1 MSRFLFPLAFVC
13 FLIAPALA
21 DDAPKKEKSAKA
33 TGKTAEKTPSQKL
46 KEDPNDEDSLISL
59 ITAALE
65 ASDDAVLLVMPSDH
79 VINDVAAFRTAIE
92 AALPLARDGWL
103 ITFGITPDK
112 PETGYGYIRRGA
124 EIAGGVYKVE
134 AFVEKPDLARAQSY
148 LAAGDYSWNGGIFL
162 FRADTYLAAL
172 ERYQPLMVAAVR
184 AALERGERGDGFIR
198 PDAEAF
204 LASPAESIDYAVMEK
219 SDRVAVV
226 PVEMGWSD
234 VGSWDALHLLGPDDG
249 EGNVIQ
255 GDVVAIDTRNC
266 LIRSEGPVVT
276 TVGVE
281 NLIIVATRDAVMVLP
296 RGASQAVK
304 QVVEALKAREHETLD
319 VPF

>member
-1 MSRFLFPLAFVC
+1 
-13 FLIAPALA
+13 
-21 DDAPKKEKSAKA
+21 
-33 TGKTAEKTPSQKL
+33 
-46 KEDPNDEDSLISL
+46 
-59 ITAALE
+59 
-65 ASDDAVLLVMPSDH
+65 
-79 VINDVAAFRTAIE
+79 
-92 AALPLARDGWL
+92 LPLARDGWL

-112 PETGYGYIRRGA
+112 PETGYGCIRRGA

-281 NLIIVATRDAVMVLP
+281 NLIIVATGDAVMILP

-304 QVVEALKAREHETLD
+304 QVVEALKARGHETLD